1 MHTLTTFQFYLETGL
16 DENIS
21 AVQLAGDKS
30 RMVSKSWMRIIKKT

>member
-30 RMVSKSWMRIIKKT
+30 RMVSKFWMRIIKKT